1 MASQAERSCKP
12 GRSACMRKWSS
23 SLIIT
28 QSVSSLFSTS
38 PLPTFLAACSRLT
51 RWRST
56 RICLSIAVRLSID
69 SENAPSI
76 CAKLS
81 TAGRTT
87 SRALTRSAFLAQ
99 PGNGNA
105 LRLRARRTRLD
116 ITMRTCGPSRLH
128 DRAGGA
134 RNSWMLFIRQALST
148 RRLAVEF
155 FARLFDFIPQNG
167 RLLEILI
174 GDGLLELLLQFAEF
188 FGMILVLL
196 EWLRDFSHVLRPFMH
211 RLEQPFQTL

>member
-1 MASQAERSCKP
+1 MASQADRSCKP

-69 SENAPSI
+69 SEKAPSI
-76 CAKLS
+76 CGRLS
-81 TAGRTT
+81 TAGRTI
-87 SRALTRSAFLAQ
+87 SSALTRSAFLAQ
-99 PGNGNA
+99 PGNENA

-128 DRAGGA
+128 DCAGAA
-134 RNSWMLFIRQALST
+134 RNSWMFFIRQAVLT
-148 RRLAVEF
+148 RRLAIKF
-155 FARLFDFIPQNG
+155 FSRLFDFIPQNG
-167 RLLEILI
+167 GLLEILV
-174 GDGLLELLLQFAEF
+174 GDGFLELLLQFAEL
-188 FGMILVLL
+188 FGIILVLL
-196 EWLRDFSHVLRPFMH
+196 QWLWDFAHMLRPFVH
-211 RLEQPFQTL
+211 RLEQALQT